1 SPLRHR
7 RSKQLTDH
15 RLRLRA
21 GDLHGLP
28 HCSLNSDLDGS
39 RISGA
44 SSVHVDRCTAER
56 MVRNDGAHRLRRDD
70 LGAALADEI
79 RSTWIDRTARRTS
92 PTEAEEARNA
102 ADRTAERAEQVEQL
116 VQGGIRD
123 HAAQHVIPSDLD
135 SGHGVDERIAEAA
148 AEALP
153 HVLERLVHSL
163 DGISNAVQRLLG
175 DQSLGEELLS
185 AAPRLGVPFRLGAE
199 LLRELLGFPQLVD
212 EDREL
217 WTQVLP
223 GAKARRVQF
232 GDEVIEEPSVFL
244 ADLLRGPF

>member
-1 SPLRHR
+1 RRRHTR
-7 RSKQLTDH
+7 FSRDWSSDVCSSDLTDH

-28 HCSLNSDLDGS
+28 HCSLNSDLDSS

-102 ADRTAERAEQVEQL
+102 ADRTAERRSEEHTSELQSRENL
-116 VQGGIRD
+116 VC
-123 HAAQHVIPSDLD
+123 
-135 SGHGVDERIAEAA
+135 
-148 AEALP
+148 
-153 HVLERLVHSL
+153 RL
-163 DGISNAVQRLLG
+163 
-175 DQSLGEELLS
+175 
-185 AAPRLGVPFRLGAE
+185 
-199 LLRELLGFPQLVD
+199 
-212 EDREL
+212 
-217 WTQVLP
+217 
-223 GAKARRVQF
+223 
-232 GDEVIEEPSVFL
+232 
-244 ADLLRGPF
+244 